1 MPLEDQLK
9 IVKDTVLHDKNA
21 AAIDEEKKN
30 EDLAS

>member
-1 MPLEDQLK
+1 MPLEEQLK
-9 IVKDTVLHDKNA
+9 IVKDTVVYDKNT